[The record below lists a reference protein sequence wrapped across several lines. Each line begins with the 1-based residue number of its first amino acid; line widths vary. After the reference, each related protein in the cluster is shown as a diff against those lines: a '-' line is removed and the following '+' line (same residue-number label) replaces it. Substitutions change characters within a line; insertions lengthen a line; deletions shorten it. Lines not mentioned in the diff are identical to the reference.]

1 MSIFEL
7 KISITYTS
15 ILKEEYRNLEF
26 ITSLVEKASIANKQ
40 LSIGGKI
47 EVQYPFKFIKQTIYG
62 KESVIMSLYERIRK
76 DNRHT
81 ITNKDTRVISKE
93 SNNDCGMVWVN
104 REIEEDTIEEDT
116 IYRFKSAQDVRLK
129 SVNGL
134 AA

>member
-1 MSIFEL
+1 MSSFEL

-62 KESVIMSLYERIRK
+62 KESVIMFIP
-76 DNRHT
+76 
-81 ITNKDTRVISKE
+81 
-93 SNNDCGMVWVN
+93 
-104 REIEEDTIEEDT
+104 
-116 IYRFKSAQDVRLK
+116 
-129 SVNGL
+129 
-134 AA
+134 